1 MIAFRGSPPHGEVAC
16 IQIYSQH
23 RFLFS
28 KMGPWRGFPAAFH
41 VLLDSADAALVVLC
55 SSPTK
60 TYKSF
65 YAAAPAGS

>member
-1 MIAFRGSPPHGEVAC
+1 MVLLLTEKSPAYRSTVNTASSFQKWGLGGV
-16 IQIYSQH
+16 
-23 RFLFS
+23 FS
-28 KMGPWRGFPAAFH
+28 AAFH

-60 TYKSF
+60 TYKNF